1 MRACGLNRLPMTEGR
16 ILMIYNP
23 IEYGAVADGRTVSTK
38 AVQAAIDDC
47 HKAGGGTVLLTGG
60 RFVSGTIYLK
70 SGIRLVIDRTA
81 ELVMSGNIG
90 DYGEDTHYNRYVN
103 ETEMDRC
110 FLFAQDAEQIEICGG
125 GLIAGNAQAFPNP
138 GSPYRPMMM
147 RFLRCRGI
155 HIRDLRLYDSPAW
168 TTAFLDSEDIWA
180 QDLDIRNDKRY
191 NGDGLDF
198 DGCRN
203 VYVTRCK
210 LYGTDDNL
218 CLQAGENGVTEN
230 VHISDTRFSSVC
242 AGIRIGLRSM
252 GTISNVVIAN
262 CTFENVWREGVKI
275 ECTEGGTISRIIAC
289 GLVMKNVSRP
299 VFVLLNNRL
308 DRIGSS
314 IELKEMPAIGTL
326 EQVQFN
332 GILVEDTE
340 EMERTHLRFGKDVMG
355 SPVFSGIRIDA
366 NRNHPIR
373 DLSVIGLSYL
383 AVGGVKKKEI
393 PEEYP
398 EVPDLRAEQARL
410 RDGIPF
416 ISENYYPDWSR
427 AAFMDI
433 RGVDGLILSDISL
446 RLRRPDERPPFVI
459 EECRV
464 KKQEIW
470 VEG

>member
-1 MRACGLNRLPMTEGR
+1 
-16 ILMIYNP
+16 
-23 IEYGAVADGRTVSTK
+23 
-38 AVQAAIDDC
+38 
-47 HKAGGGTVLLTGG
+47 
-60 RFVSGTIYLK
+60 
-70 SGIRLVIDRTA
+70 
-81 ELVMSGNIG
+81 
-90 DYGEDTHYNRYVN
+90 
-103 ETEMDRC
+103 
-110 FLFAQDAEQIEICGG
+110 
-125 GLIAGNAQAFPNP
+125 
-138 GSPYRPMMM
+138 
-147 RFLRCRGI
+147 
-155 HIRDLRLYDSPAW
+155 
-168 TTAFLDSEDIWA
+168 
-180 QDLDIRNDKRY
+180 
-191 NGDGLDF
+191 
-198 DGCRN
+198 
-203 VYVTRCK
+203 
-210 LYGTDDNL
+210 
-218 CLQAGENGVTEN
+218 
-230 VHISDTRFSSVC
+230 
-242 AGIRIGLRSM
+242 
-252 GTISNVVIAN
+252 
-262 CTFENVWREGVKI
+262 
-275 ECTEGGTISRIIAC
+275 
-289 GLVMKNVSRP
+289 
-299 VFVLLNNRL
+299 
-308 DRIGSS
+308 
-314 IELKEMPAIGTL
+314 MPAIGTL

>member
-1 MRACGLNRLPMTEGR
+1 MRACGLNRLPVTEGR

-23 IEYGAVADGRTVSTK
+23 IEYGAVVDGRTVSTK

-47 HKAGGGTVLLTGG
+47 YKAGGGTVLLTGG
-60 RFVSGTIYLK
+60 RFVSGTLYLK

-262 CTFENVWREGVKI
+262 CTFENVWREGVK
-275 ECTEGGTISRIIAC
+275 
-289 GLVMKNVSRP
+289 
-299 VFVLLNNRL
+299 
-308 DRIGSS
+308 
-314 IELKEMPAIGTL
+314 
-326 EQVQFN
+326 
-332 GILVEDTE
+332 
-340 EMERTHLRFGKDVMG
+340 
-355 SPVFSGIRIDA
+355 
-366 NRNHPIR
+366 
-373 DLSVIGLSYL
+373 
-383 AVGGVKKKEI
+383 KKEI

-416 ISENYYPDWSR
+416 ISENYYPDWNR

-433 RGVDGLILSDISL
+433 RGVDGLILSDINL